1 MKLSK
6 KHARLCLV
14 LIITFSAAIYLAH
27 WRSDEPVNAQPTGS
41 TAGGLATENEYR
53 DLEKKIE
60 TFFEELQGASL
71 TGKPFED
78 LLKGGP
84 LSRETEM
91 FAEMSKSL
99 GTIQQQ
105 FGAYRSNEQ
114 ISVRTFGKQKDL
126 LVMRYLYKC
135 EHHPVVWYFTF
146 YRSSSPS
153 TSTTPVAGTATTTVG
168 NWSIIGIRFDT
179 DLDKL
184 TSP

>member
-1 MKLSK
+1 MKYSNKL
-6 KHARLCLV
+6 ARHS
-14 LIITFSAAIYLAH
+14 LIIIISLSVAVFVSQL
-27 WRSDEPVNAQPTGS
+27 RPGEPVNAQPTGTTS
-41 TAGGLATENEYR
+41 GSLAAENEYR
-53 DLEKKIE
+53 DLEKRIE
-60 TFFEELQGASL
+60 TFFGELQAASSA
-71 TGKPFED
+71 GKPFED

-91 FAEMSKSL
+91 FAEMGKSL

-126 LVMRYLYKC
+126 LIMRYLYKC

-146 YRSSSPS
+146 YRSSPPS
-153 TSTTPVAGTATTTVG
+153 TSTTPGAGAATTTGG
-168 NWSIIGIRFDT
+168 NWNIIGIRFDT